1 MAWTVQRIR
10 TERYSSIVFRS
21 QNSAGQG
28 LRRHKLH
35 VFIAGRFLSLTAPSL
50 LIPSAHFR
58 QARVKCS
65 GESPSCKRCLDKGKQ
80 CGYHKSTTTRWQ
92 AQVAAARD
100 STQNLSAGA
109 ALQSLERDITDH
121 QVLAP
126 RNDAWN
132 LPVLAPWN
140 NAWNLP
146 DDQGLR
152 RSTTASSP
160 TLTNGIHNYPLD
172 LPVQDPVQAFY
183 NPWTNQEWPR

>member
-35 VFIAGRFLSLTAPSL
+35 VFIAGRFLGLTTPSL

-65 GESPSCKRCLDKGKQ
+65 GESPSCKSCLDKGKQ

-92 AQVAAARD
+92 QIQVAAARD
-100 STQNLSAGA
+100 GIQNFSADA
-109 ALQSLERDITDH
+109 SLHSLERDGTH
-121 QVLAP
+121 YRVLAP
-126 RNDAWN
+126 GNDAWD
-132 LPVLAPWN
+132 LPV
-140 NAWNLP
+140 
-146 DDQGLR
+146 DQGLR
-152 RSTTASSP
+152 QSTTIDSP
-160 TLTNGIHNYPLD
+160 ILTNGVQSYPLD
-172 LPVQDPVQAFY
+172 FPVQDPVQPFY